1 MVPGAG
7 VEPARRNYPSRDFKS
22 LVSTS
27 FTTRA
32 QVAGLCQKET
42 GSGLPS
48 VRLEAGV
55 GYRRPRLCRLLD
67 FVPEQ
72 IVTQRVVVVSGSYL
86 LRRTY
91 FFCSSPHVDNG
102 EASRDASPSP
112 GELARENSVTPPGP
126 KGTGFETPNP

>member
-32 QVAGLCQKET
+32 QVAGLCQKEK

-55 GYRRPRLCRLLD
+55 GIEPAYTALQVENASKPNK
-67 FVPEQ
+67 E
-72 IVTQRVVVVSGSYL
+72 
-86 LRRTY
+86 LRND
-91 FFCSSPHVDNG
+91 SQK
-102 EASRDASPSP
+102 
-112 GELARENSVTPPGP
+112 NSALRFLMISNNNAV
-126 KGTGFETPNP
+126 